1 MLQVQQRIVAE
12 RGREQGRRPARYDRA
27 MTQGASVETIEVREP
42 FSGPEIAR
50 ELRALHARSR
60 EFWDG
65 FSNSEF
71 FFPPGNAWSP
81 ADNVRHLLKS
91 NRPVLRALTTPKVLL
106 LGFGVGFQPSKSY
119 AEVRERYR
127 ARLAA
132 GVTAGRFT
140 PRPLASSDQTE
151 ERRGALMAALDET
164 SEQLTNAVSRWRE
177 WQLDRFRL
185 PHPALGKLTVREML
199 FFTLYHNLHH
209 VLNVARRT
217 RP

>member
-1 MLQVQQRIVAE
+1 MIERERAE
-12 RGREQGRRPARYDRA
+12 AIG
-27 MTQGASVETIEVREP
+27 VREP
-42 FSGPEIAR
+42 STGAEIAQ

-60 EFWDG
+60 EVWDG
-65 FSNSEF
+65 FSTSEF
-71 FFPPGNAWSP
+71 FFPPGDAWSP

-91 NRPVLRALTTPKVLL
+91 NRPVVRALITPKLLL
-106 LGFGVGFQPSKSY
+106 LGFGVGFRPSRPY
-119 AEVRERYR
+119 EEVRERYL

-151 ERRGALMAALDET
+151 ERREALMAALDET
-164 SEQLTNAVSRWRE
+164 SEQLVSAISGWRE

-185 PHPALGKLTVREML
+185 PHPALGRLTVREML

-209 VLNVARRT
+209 VRNVLRRT